1 MHAPISMILFTTLAG
16 IAQGLLLALVGLD
29 VASAWG
35 LATLPDA
42 MRYLGAAVVLILGA
56 MGLAAATFHLGH
68 PMRAWRSAAMWRTS
82 WLSREVIAL
91 PLFLGLTFAW
101 ALAHWLQRPSVSMA
115 CGLAAAVMALVL
127 FVCTGMIYGAVKA
140 IREWATPMTPLN
152 FALLGSAS
160 GVFVASA
167 LAAWLAPSSTRVFA
181 MTAFVLLG
189 LGAACRF
196 FTAWRNHHLA
206 PKTTL
211 QTAIGVRHPRI
222 VQSSQGM
229 MAGTFNSREFFH
241 GQSAGFVSRMRAA
254 AVVLG
259 LLVPTAGLLLLPHSA
274 WMLALL
280 SLILWL
286 GLLAERWLF
295 FAEARHPQNLYQQR
309 IG

>member
-16 IAQGLLLALVGLD
+16 LAQGLLLALVGLD
-29 VASAWG
+29 VAASWG
-35 LATLPDA
+35 LLTWPDA
-42 MRYLGAAVVLILGA
+42 MRYIGAALVLSLGVA
-56 MGLAAATFHLGH
+56 GLVAATFHLGH

-91 PLFLGLTFAW
+91 PLFLALTFAW
-101 ALAHWLQRPSVSMA
+101 ALAHGLAKPGLSLAM
-115 CGLAAAVMALVL
+115 GLAAAVMALVL

-152 FALLGSAS
+152 FALLGCAS
-160 GVFVASA
+160 GCAAASA
-167 LAAWLAPSSTRVFA
+167 LAAVWATDAAKTLSMLALA
-181 MTAFVLLG
+181 LLLIG
-189 LGAACRF
+189 GACRAA
-196 FTAWRNHHLA
+196 TAWRNHRLV

-241 GQSAGFVSRMRAA
+241 GRSESFVRRMRWV

-259 LLVPTAGLLLLPHSA
+259 LLVPAGGLMATSSPTGLAVSA
-274 WMLALL
+274 FA
-280 SLILWL
+280 LWL

>member
-1 MHAPISMILFTTLAG
+1 MHAPLSMILFTTLAG
-16 IAQGLLLALVGLD
+16 MAQGLLLALVGLD
-29 VASAWG
+29 VAAAWG

-42 MRYLGAAVVLILGA
+42 MRYVGAACVLVLGLI
-56 MGLAAATFHLGH
+56 GLVAATFHLGH

-91 PLFLGLTFAW
+91 PLFLAFTFAW
-101 ALAHWLQRPSVSMA
+101 TLVHALGKPGLALAL
-115 CGLAAAVMALVL
+115 GLAAAVMALVL

-160 GVFVASA
+160 GGVLASA
-167 LAAWLAPSSTRVFA
+167 LAAAWAPEAVRVLSMLAL
-181 MTAFVLLG
+181 VLLLIG
-189 LGAACRF
+189 GACRMA
-196 FTAWRNHHLA
+196 TAWRNHHLV

-241 GQSAGFVSRMRAA
+241 GRSPEFVTRMRCAA
-254 AVVLG
+254 LGLGCLIPVLG
-259 LLVPTAGLLLLPHSA
+259 LLLMQSLLGLACVSVL
-274 WMLALL
+274 
-280 SLILWL
+280 LWL

>member
-16 IAQGLLLALVGLD
+16 IAQGLLMALVGLD
-29 VASAWG
+29 VAASWG
-35 LATLPDA
+35 LAALPDA
-42 MRYLGAAVVLILGA
+42 MRYVGAAVVLMLGT

-68 PMRAWRSAAMWRTS
+68 PLRAWRSAAMWRTS

-91 PLFLGLTFAW
+91 PLFLGLTLAW
-101 ALAHWLQRPSVSMA
+101 VVAHWLQAARVSMA
-115 CGLAAAVMALVL
+115 CGMAAAMMALVL
-127 FVCTGMIYGAVKA
+127 YVCTGMIYGAVKA

-160 GVFVASA
+160 GVLLASA

-181 MTAFVLLG
+181 MTGFVLLCI
-189 LGAACRF
+189 GAACRF
-196 FTAWRNHHLA
+196 STAWRNHRLV

-241 GQSAGFVSRMRAA
+241 GQSALFVSRMRAT

-259 LLVPTAGLLLLPHSA
+259 LLVPAAGLLLLPHSV
-274 WMLALL
+274 WMLAPL
-280 SLILWL
+280 SLIFWF

>member
-16 IAQGLLLALVGLD
+16 MAQGLLLALVGLD
-29 VASAWG
+29 VAAAWG
-35 LATLPDA
+35 LSTLPDA
-42 MRYLGAAVVLILGA
+42 MRYVGAACVLVLGTI
-56 MGLAAATFHLGH
+56 GLAAATFHLGH
-68 PMRAWRSAAMWRTS
+68 PLRAWRSAAMWRTS

-91 PLFLGLTFAW
+91 PLFLALSFAW
-101 ALAHWLQRPSVSMA
+101 ALSHWGGKPGLSLA
-115 CGLAAAVMALVL
+115 LGLAAAFMALVL

-160 GVFVASA
+160 GCVLASA
-167 LAAWLAPSSTRVFA
+167 LASAWAPEAVKALSMLS
-181 MTAFVLLG
+181 LG
-189 LGAACRF
+189 LLLIGGACRIA
-196 FTAWRNHHLA
+196 TAWRNYHLV

-241 GQSAGFVSRMRAA
+241 GRSPEFVMRMRWAA
-254 AVVLG
+254 LGLGCLLPALG
-259 LLVPTAGLLLLPHSA
+259 LLLTHSLPGLACVSA
-274 WMLALL
+274 L
-280 SLILWL
+280 LWL